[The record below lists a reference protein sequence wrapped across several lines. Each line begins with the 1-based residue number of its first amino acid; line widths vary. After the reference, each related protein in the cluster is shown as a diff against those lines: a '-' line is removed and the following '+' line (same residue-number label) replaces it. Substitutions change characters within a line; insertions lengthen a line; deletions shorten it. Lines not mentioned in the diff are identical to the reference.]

1 LRQTAKDRLGR
12 KLKAMKVWLRKHLH
26 DPVPLVGAHLRRVI
40 QGHVQYFGVPRNG
53 PSLRAFIKGLARLWY
68 MSLRR
73 RSQKTRMTWQ
83 RMYRLLRA
91 HFPPP
96 RIVHPYPEQRFAVMT
111 RGRSPVR

>member
-1 LRQTAKDRLGR
+1 
-12 KLKAMKVWLRKHLH
+12 M
-26 DPVPLVGAHLRRVI
+26 
-40 QGHVQYFGVPRNG
+40 QYYGVPRNG

-73 RSQKTRMTWQ
+73 RSQKTRMTWK

-91 HFPPP
+91 HFPLP

-111 RGRSPVR
+111 RGKSPVR